1 MKLLVLA
8 GQLPAKFAVRKV
20 TLPCAEP
27 SIAKIRFHSSVYQ
40 THIPQTALAVAAEIT
55 AHDSGITIFTTT
67 SWRS

>member
-40 THIPQTALAVAAEIT
+40 THIPQRRWWSRRKLPR
-55 AHDSGITIFTTT
+55 TTQA
-67 SWRS
+67 